1 MKIATFP
8 GNYASVRHICK
19 LVMENAK
26 PINFSSKDLY
36 GIELAVDEA
45 CANIIDHAY
54 GAENIGTI
62 DLFIEKRDDQLRIV
76 LEDRGAPFEAAE
88 VLPPDLESPLEIR
101 AERGLG
107 VFLIKT
113 LMDEIYFE
121 TPEPGLNRLTMTK
134 RPSA

>member
-26 PINFSSKDLY
+26 LINFSSKDLY

-62 DLFIEKRDDQLRIV
+62 DLFIEIRDDQLRIV
-76 LEDRGAPFEAAE
+76 LKTVARLLKQLKYYLLTSK
-88 VLPPDLESPLEIR
+88 VLLKF
-101 AERGLG
+101 AQNVAW
-107 VFLIKT
+107 VFFSSK
-113 LMDEIYFE
+113 
-121 TPEPGLNRLTMTK
+121 P
-134 RPSA
+134 

>member
-8 GNYASVRHICK
+8 ANYPSVRLICNI
-19 LVMENAK
+19 VTDHAK
-26 PINFSSKDLY
+26 TFNFSSRDLY

-54 GAENIGTI
+54 CGENIGTI
-62 DLFIEKRDDQLRIV
+62 DLFITTDSENFKVI
-76 LEDRGAPFEAAE
+76 LEDNGQPFEPAE

-107 VFLIKT
+107 VFLINS
-113 LMDEIYFE
+113 LMDDVIFE
-121 TPEPGLNRLTMTK
+121 APKPGLNRLTMIK
-134 RPSA
+134 HLKS

>member
-8 GNYASVRHICK
+8 ANYSSVRLICNI
-19 LVMENAK
+19 VADRAK
-26 PINFSSKDLY
+26 SISFSSRDLY

-54 GAENIGTI
+54 GGENLGTI
-62 DLFIEKRDDQLRIV
+62 DLFVQTENNEIKII
-76 LEDRGAPFEAAE
+76 LEDNGKAFEPAE

-107 VFLIKT
+107 LFLIKT
-113 LMDEIYFE
+113 LMDDVFFDA
-121 TPEPGLNRLTMTK
+121 PKPGLNRLTMIK
-134 RPSA
+134 RLKA